1 MAQQS
6 LPHSEIRQSNP
17 PSPTMSA
24 VVLRRGGL
32 ELIEIPIPRPGRS
45 EVLVRTLANGICG
58 SDLHCV
64 GHGAELVAGVRAVS
78 GVELF
83 DLDEPIIMGH
93 EFCAEVVEYGP
104 DCRKTLPLGTRVV
117 SVPILLRPQPVQIGF
132 GGVDTPGGYAEYMVL
147 SEDLLIPVPDNVA
160 NDTAALAE
168 PLTVALH
175 AVNRGALGSD
185 DVPIV
190 IGCGPIGLAVIAV
203 LKMRGVGPI
212 VAADFTPARR
222 VLATALG
229 ADIVVD
235 PRETSPYDSWQSVAA
250 VSDPA
255 RYSRQTTMFPEFAF
269 RPSVV
274 FECVGVPGVIQQ
286 ILAGA
291 APCSKV
297 VVAGL
302 CMEQDT
308 LQPTFAILKEI
319 DVIFCISYTFDEFEQ
334 VLARIST
341 GELRVD
347 PLITSRIGLDGV
359 PDAFARLADPES
371 DAKIIVT
378 PTHRNREN

>member
-1 MAQQS
+1 M
-6 LPHSEIRQSNP
+6 
-17 PSPTMSA
+17 TMTA
-24 VVLRRGGL
+24 VVMRRGTL
-32 ELIEIPIPRPGRS
+32 ELIEAPLPRPYWG
-45 EVLVRTLANGICG
+45 EVLVRTLATGICG

-64 GHGAELVAGVRAVS
+64 SHGAELVAGVRAVS
-78 GVELF
+78 GFELF
-83 DLDEPIIMGH
+83 DLDEPIVLGH

-104 DCRKTLPLGTRVV
+104 GCRETVPLGSRVV

-132 GGVDTPGGYAEYMVL
+132 GGVATPGGYAEYMVL
-147 SEDLLIPVPDNVA
+147 SEDLLIAVPDN
-160 NDTAALAE
+160 
-168 PLTVALH
+168 
-175 AVNRGALGSD
+175 LGSD

-203 LKMRGVGPI
+203 MKMRGIGPI
-212 VAADFTPARR
+212 IAADFSPARR
-222 VLATALG
+222 ALAAKLG

-235 PRETSPYDSWQSVAA
+235 PHETSPYDSWHLVAA

-255 RYSRQTTMFPEFAF
+255 RYGRQTTMFPEFAF
-269 RPSVV
+269 RPSVI

-308 LQPTFAILKEI
+308 FQPTFAILKEI
-319 DVIFCISYTFDEFEQ
+319 DLIFCISYTFEEYEQ
-334 VLARIST
+334 ALAHLAS

-359 PDAFARLADPES
+359 PDAFARLADPEL

-378 PTHRNREN
+378 PTTRN

>member
-1 MAQQS
+1 M
-6 LPHSEIRQSNP
+6 
-17 PSPTMSA
+17 TMSS
-24 VVLRRGGL
+24 VVMRRGGL
-32 ELIEIPIPRPGRS
+32 ELIETPIPQPGPG
-45 EVLVRTLANGICG
+45 EVLVKTLATGICG
-58 SDLHCV
+58 SDLHCLA
-64 GHGAELVAGVRAVS
+64 HGAELVAGVRMVS

-83 DLDEPIIMGH
+83 DLDQPVVLGH

-104 DCRKTLPLGTRVV
+104 GTRMTLALGTRVV
-117 SVPILLRPQPVQIGF
+117 SVPILLRPQPIQLGF

-147 SEDLLIPVPDNVA
+147 SEDLLIPVPDNMA
-160 NDTAALAE
+160 SDIAALAE

-203 LKMRGVGPI
+203 LKMRGIGPI
-212 VAADFTPARR
+212 IAADFSPARR
-222 VLATALG
+222 ALAVALG

-235 PRETSPYDSWQSVAA
+235 PRETSPYDSWHTVAGVA
-250 VSDPA
+250 DPA
-255 RYSRQTTMFPEFAF
+255 RYGRQTTMFPEFAF
-269 RPSVV
+269 RPSVI

-308 LQPTFAILKEI
+308 FHPTFAILKEI
-319 DVIFCISYTFDEFEQ
+319 DLIFCISYTFEEFGQ
-334 VLARIST
+334 ALAHLAA

-347 PLITSRIGLDGV
+347 PLITSRVGLDGV
-359 PDAFARLADPES
+359 PDAFDRLANPEL
-371 DAKIIVT
+371 DAKIVIT
-378 PTHRNREN
+378 PHAGSVK

>member
-1 MAQQS
+1 MAM
-6 LPHSEIRQSNP
+6 
-17 PSPTMSA
+17 TA
-24 VVLRRGGL
+24 VVMRRGGL
-32 ELIEIPIPRPGRS
+32 SLIDAPIPQPQRG
-45 EVLVRTLANGICG
+45 EVLVRTLATGICG
-58 SDLHCV
+58 SDLHAAS
-64 GHGAELVAGVRAVS
+64 HGAELVAGVRAVA
-78 GVELF
+78 GFELF
-83 DLDEPIIMGH
+83 DLDEPIVMGH
-93 EFCAEVVEYGP
+93 EFCAEIVEYGP
-104 DCRKTLPLGTRVV
+104 GCRESLPLGSRVV
-117 SVPILLRPQPVQIGF
+117 SVPVLLRPQPVQIGF
-132 GGVDTPGGYAEYMVL
+132 GGIETPGGYAEYMVL

-160 NDTAALAE
+160 DDTAALAE

-203 LKMRGVGPI
+203 LKMRGIGPI
-212 VAADFTPARR
+212 IAADFSPARR
-222 VLATALG
+222 ALASALG

-235 PRETSPYDSWQSVAA
+235 PRETSPYDSWQAVAA

-255 RYSRQTTMFPEFAF
+255 RYGRQTTMFPEFAF

-286 ILAGA
+286 ILGGA

-308 LQPTFAILKEI
+308 FQPTFAILKEI
-319 DVIFCISYTFDEFEQ
+319 DLIFCISYTFEEYQ
-334 VLARIST
+334 QSLGHLAA

-347 PLITSRIGLDGV
+347 PLITSRIGFDGV
-359 PDAFARLADPES
+359 PDAFTRLADPEL

-378 PTHRNREN
+378 PTKNHTKGLV

>member
-1 MAQQS
+1 M
-6 LPHSEIRQSNP
+6 
-17 PSPTMSA
+17 TMTA
-24 VVLRRGGL
+24 VAMRRGAL
-32 ELIEIPIPRPGRS
+32 ELIEAPIPRPNSG
-45 EVLVRTLANGICG
+45 EVLVKTLATGICG
-58 SDLHCV
+58 SDLHAV
-64 GHGAELVAGVRAVS
+64 SHGAELVEGVHAVT
-78 GVELF
+78 GVKLF
-83 DLDEPIIMGH
+83 DLDDSIVLGH
-93 EFCAEVVEYGP
+93 EFCAEVIEYGP
-104 DCRKTLPLGTRVV
+104 NCRRTLPLNSRVV

-175 AVNRGALGSD
+175 AVNRGALAAD

-212 VAADFTPARR
+212 IAADFSPTRR
-222 VLATALG
+222 KLAVALG

-255 RYSRQTTMFPEFAF
+255 RYNRQTTMFPDFAF

-291 APCSKV
+291 APCTKI

-308 LQPTFAILKEI
+308 FHPTFAVLKEI
-319 DVIFCISYTFDEFEQ
+319 DLIFCMSYNFEEYGQ
-334 VLARIST
+334 SLSHLAA

-347 PLITSRIGLDGV
+347 PLITRRIGLDGV
-359 PDAFARLADPES
+359 PDAFARLANPEL

-378 PTHRNREN
+378 PTKHDNKGIA

>member
-1 MAQQS
+1 M
-6 LPHSEIRQSNP
+6 
-17 PSPTMSA
+17 TMTA
-24 VVLRRGGL
+24 VAMRRGSL
-32 ELIEIPIPRPGRS
+32 ELIQAPIPRPNRG
-45 EVLVRTLANGICG
+45 EVLVKTLATGICG
-58 SDLHCV
+58 SDLHAV
-64 GHGAELVAGVRAVS
+64 SHGAELVASVHAVS
-78 GVELF
+78 GVKLF
-83 DLDEPIIMGH
+83 DVDDAIVLGH

-104 DCRKTLPLGTRVV
+104 GCRGTLPVGSRVV
-117 SVPILLRPQPVQIGF
+117 SVPILLRPQPIQIGF

-203 LKMRGVGPI
+203 LKMRGIGPI
-212 VAADFTPARR
+212 VAADFSPTRR
-222 VLATALG
+222 KLAVALG

-255 RYSRQTTMFPEFAF
+255 RYGRQTTMFPEFPF

-291 APCSKV
+291 APCTKV

-308 LQPTFAILKEI
+308 FYPTYAILKEI
-319 DVIFCISYTFDEFEQ
+319 DLVFCISYTFEEYGQ
-334 VLARIST
+334 SLAHLAS
-341 GELRVD
+341 GELWVD
-347 PLITSRIGLDGV
+347 PLITSRIGLEQV
-359 PDAFARLADPES
+359 PNAFSRLADPEL

-378 PTHRNREN
+378 PTKHEN

>member
-1 MAQQS
+1 M
-6 LPHSEIRQSNP
+6 
-17 PSPTMSA
+17 TMNA
-24 VVLRRGGL
+24 VVMRRGGL
-32 ELIEIPIPRPGRS
+32 ELIKAPVPQPHLG
-45 EVLVRTLANGICG
+45 EVLVRTLATGICG
-58 SDLHCV
+58 SDLHAAS
-64 GHGAELVAGVRAVS
+64 HGAQLVAGVRAVS

-83 DLDEPIIMGH
+83 DLDEPIVLGH
-93 EFCAEVVEYGP
+93 EFCAEVVAYGP
-104 DCRKTLPLGTRVV
+104 GCREVFPLGSRVV
-117 SVPILLRPQPVQIGF
+117 SVPILPRPQPVQIGF
-132 GGVDTPGGYAEYMVL
+132 GGIATPGGYAEYMVL

-160 NDTAALAE
+160 DDTAALAE

-175 AVNRGALGSD
+175 AVNRGDLGSD

-203 LKMRGVGPI
+203 LKMCGIGPI
-212 VAADFTPARR
+212 IAADFSPARR
-222 VLATALG
+222 DLATALG

-235 PRETSPYDSWQSVAA
+235 PRESSPYDSWRSVAA

-255 RYSRQTTMFPEFAF
+255 RYGRQTTMFPEFAF

-302 CMEQDT
+302 CMQEDT
-308 LQPTFAILKEI
+308 FEPTFAILKEI
-319 DVIFCISYTFDEFEQ
+319 DLIFCISYTFEEYAQ
-334 VLARIST
+334 ALAHLAA
-341 GELRVD
+341 GELQID

-359 PDAFARLADPES
+359 PDAFARLADPEL
-371 DAKIIVT
+371 DAKIIIT
-378 PTHRNREN
+378 PTNRTKRGHA

>member
-1 MAQQS
+1 M
-6 LPHSEIRQSNP
+6 
-17 PSPTMSA
+17 TMTA
-24 VVLRRGGL
+24 IVTRRGGL
-32 ELIEIPIPRPGRS
+32 ELIETPIPRPGPG
-45 EVLVRTLANGICG
+45 EVLVKTLATGICG

-64 GHGAELVAGVRAVS
+64 AHGAELVAGVRAVS

-83 DLDEPIIMGH
+83 NLDEPVVLGH

-104 DCRKTLPLGTRVV
+104 GTRETLALGTRVV

-147 SEDLLIPVPDNVA
+147 SEDLLIPVPDTMA
-160 NDTAALAE
+160 SDIAALAE

-203 LKMRGVGPI
+203 LKMRDIGPI
-212 VAADFTPARR
+212 IAADFSPARR
-222 VLATALG
+222 ALAVALG

-235 PRETSPYDSWQSVAA
+235 PRETSPYESWHSVAA
-250 VSDPA
+250 VADPT
-255 RYSRQTTMFPEFAF
+255 RYGRQTTMFPGFAF

-308 LQPTFAILKEI
+308 FQPTFAILKEI
-319 DVIFCISYTFDEFEQ
+319 DLIFCISYTFEEFGRA
-334 VLARIST
+334 LAHLAA
-341 GELRVD
+341 GELRID

-359 PDAFARLADPES
+359 PDAFARLADPEL
-371 DAKIIVT
+371 DAKIVIT
-378 PTHRNREN
+378 PHAGSVK